1 MLTAVI
7 IMGGIGLIVGVGLA
21 VASKVFYVY
30 VDPKIVAVDEAL
42 PGANCGGC
50 GYPGCS
56 ANAEAI
62 VAGKSSPNSCV
73 AAGEDVAEI
82 IAGIIGASIE
92 AREPDIARP
101 GCTYSVEEAD
111 TKFIYDGI
119 SDCRAAALLSGGMKV
134 CTIGCI
140 GLGSCVRACQ
150 FGALSMGEN
159 GLPVVNAERCTG
171 CGACERACPKHIIT
185 LSSVTRRIIKEY
197 TTDDCTTPCQ
207 RTCPAG
213 IDICEYIRQ
222 IYLGDYHRAVQV
234 IKERLPFPTVIG
246 RICPRPCEF
255 DCRRGLADEPVAI
268 NFLKRFVADYE
279 KERGERVQPY
289 KAPATGHRVAVI
301 GGGVEGLST
310 AFFTARL
317 GHSPTVFEATD
328 KLGGLL
334 RKAIA
339 FERLP
344 REILDW
350 DIEGVLEMGVEAKTG
365 TALGKDVTIASLLGD
380 GYECVYLA
388 AGGWD
393 SRLARGVTAADEQPV
408 PGTFLLMDL
417 VKSAQSPEDEA
428 IDCSGNVLIAGG
440 GRLAA
445 SAVAIC
451 RQRGAGNITL
461 LFRETE
467 ADSPLEAAQVEKLR
481 AEGVTVTFGHG
492 VFGLSGQQDQ
502 LKEVEIVDLTTRE
515 KETLPVDRLFL
526 SSGRLPEL
534 IFTRPRQE
542 EDQPETEGPL
552 TWITIEP
559 YKKPAYSM
567 EIGLLAEGD
576 ELSDYSAAVRAIG
589 GGRRSAASIHQAIN
603 GIDLDLPRNVLTP
616 DRYIQNIDHVEGI
629 DPAPRQIM
637 PLCTEP
643 DCKELELGF
652 TEEMAKTES
661 ARCLQCGLICYKEQP
676 PPAQIQAQPPAP
688 QVEQETAAAP
698 AEA

>member
-21 VASKVFYVY
+21 VASKIFYVY

-73 AAGEDVAEI
+73 AAGPDVAEI

-101 GCTYSVEEAD
+101 GCTYSVEEAE

-119 SDCRAAALLSGGMKV
+119 RDCRAATLLSGGMKV
-134 CTIGCI
+134 CSIGCI

-159 GLPVVNAERCTG
+159 GLPVVNEERCTG

-185 LSSVTRRIIKEY
+185 LSSVTRRIIREY

-289 KAPATGHRVAVI
+289 KAPETGHRVAVI
-301 GGGVEGLST
+301 GGGVEGLSA

-317 GHSPTVFEATD
+317 GHSPTLFEATD

-350 DIEGVLEMGVEAKTG
+350 DIEGVMEMGVEARTG
-365 TALGKDVTIASLLGD
+365 TALGKNVTIASLLSE

-393 SRLARGVTAADEQPV
+393 SRLSRGVTAADEQPV
-408 PGTFLLMDL
+408 PGTYLLMDL
-417 VKSAQSPEDEA
+417 VKSAESSDEEA
-428 IDCSGNVLIAGG
+428 IDCSGGVLIAGG

-445 SAVAIC
+445 RAVDIC
-451 RQRGAGNITL
+451 RERGAEKITL
-461 LFRETE
+461 LLREAE
-467 ADSPLEAAQVEKLR
+467 ADSPLEAAEVEKLR
-481 AEGVTVTFGHG
+481 AAGVTVTFGHG
-492 VFGLSGQQDQ
+492 VFGLSGKGDR
-502 LKEVEIVDLTTRE
+502 LKQVEIVNLSNRE
-515 KETLPVDRLFL
+515 KRTLPVDRLFL
-526 SSGRLPEL
+526 ASGRLPEL
-534 IFTRPRQE
+534 IFTRPRRDEEQPQE
-542 EDQPETEGPL
+542 EGPL
-552 TWITIEP
+552 TWITVAP

-589 GGRRSAASIHQAIN
+589 GGRRAAASIHQTIK
-603 GIDLDLPRNVLTP
+603 GIDLDLPQNVLTP

-629 DPAPRQIM
+629 NPAPRQIM
-637 PLCTEP
+637 PLCTEA
-643 DCKELELGF
+643 DCEELELGF
-652 TEEMAKTES
+652 TEEMARTES
-661 ARCLQCGLICYKEQP
+661 ARCLQCGLICYKQQP
-676 PPAQIQAQPPAP
+676 PVQIQEKAP
-688 QVEQETAAAP
+688 QQEPQTAAAT
-698 AEA
+698 A

>member
-7 IMGGIGLIVGVGLA
+7 IMGGIGLVVGVGLA
-21 VASKVFYVY
+21 VASKIFYVY

-73 AAGEDVAEI
+73 AAGSDVAEI
-82 IAGIIGASIE
+82 IAAIIGAAIE
-92 AREPDIARP
+92 AKEPDIARP
-101 GCTYSVEEAD
+101 GCTYSVEEAE
-111 TKFIYDGI
+111 TKFVYDGI
-119 SDCRAAALLSGGMKV
+119 RDCRAATLLSGGMKV

-159 GLPVVNAERCTG
+159 GLPVVNEERCTG

-185 LSSVTRRIIKEY
+185 LSSVTRRIIREY

-213 IDICEYIRQ
+213 IDICEYIHQ
-222 IYLGDYHRAVQV
+222 IYLGDYHRAIQV

-268 NFLKRFVADYE
+268 NFLKRFVADFE
-279 KERGERVQPY
+279 KEQGERVQPY
-289 KAPATGHRVAVI
+289 KAPETGHRVAVI
-301 GGGVEGLST
+301 GGGVEGLSA

-350 DIEGVLEMGVEAKTG
+350 DIGGVLEMGVEAKTG
-365 TALGKDVTIASLLGD
+365 TALGKDVTIASLLAD

-388 AGGWD
+388 GGGWD
-393 SRLARGVTAADEQPV
+393 SRLSRGAEAAGEQPV
-408 PGTFLLMDL
+408 PGTYLLVDL
-417 VKSAQSPEDEA
+417 VKSARGSDDKV
-428 IDCSGNVLIAGG
+428 IDCSGSVLIAGG
-440 GRLAA
+440 GKLAA
-445 SAVAIC
+445 RAAEIC
-451 RQRGAGNITL
+451 RRQGAGSVTL
-461 LFRETE
+461 LFREGE
-467 ADSPLEAAQVEKLR
+467 ADGPLAAAEIEKLR
-481 AEGVTVTFGHG
+481 ADGVTVTFGHG
-492 VFGLSGQQDQ
+492 VFGLSGEQDHLTQ
-502 LKEVEIVDLTTRE
+502 VEIVDLTTRE
-515 KETLPVDRLFL
+515 KETLAVDRLFL
-526 SSGRLPEL
+526 ASGRLPEL
-534 IFTRPRQE
+534 IFTRPGQE
-542 EDQPETEGPL
+542 DETQPEDEGTL
-552 TWITIEP
+552 TWITVEP

-567 EIGLLAEGD
+567 ETGLLAEGD
-576 ELSDYSAAVRAIG
+576 ELSDYSAAVRAMG
-589 GGRRSAASIHQAIN
+589 GGRRAAASIHQTIN

-616 DRYIQNIDHVEGI
+616 NRYIQNIDHVEDI

-643 DCKELELGF
+643 DCGELELGF

-661 ARCLQCGLICYKEQP
+661 ARCLQCGLICYKQQA
-676 PPAQIQAQPPAP
+676 PPAEQQTPPEQKA
-688 QVEQETAAAP
+688 EQETAAAP
-698 AEA
+698 A